1 MLLKHFLLHILLAQ
15 TSITALPNPYT
26 KNYDIEA
33 RDDHGD
39 PAGPIVISDC
49 GDEAYLRDGKC
60 VCNTEG
66 REYDQF
72 TKKCNGPLETNG
84 EVAFIASEVILPNA
98 RQGDEY
104 SHRITGLIKGGGD
117 SVTFSKH
124 SRGPDWLFVSPDGV
138 LSGTPGPEA
147 SISRVSIR
155 ATGTGSSTATAV
167 FKIPVRPAGSPLVQ
181 KLQVLSY
188 NMWHGGT
195 QVNNYHEKQVR
206 FLAMSGADIVGLQ
219 EDQSGRHAPRLAS
232 ALGWHYWTSG
242 GDVGILS
249 KYPIVEEYGVIITP
263 SRSGG
268 ARIAL
273 DGEDQQVNFYVAH
286 LGHDPYGPYDFCF
299 DNMTVERVLERE
311 AQSGRTSQITDTLA
325 AMEEHL
331 AQADQVPTLLV
342 GDINAPSHL
351 DWIEELKEKNC
362 GFWDVPW
369 PTSVLPEEKGLIDS
383 FRVANP
389 DPVAVQGTT
398 WSPVFPWNDSR
409 ELPEPQD
416 RIDFIYYKGKG
427 LKVQESRRVVVGEP
441 KPYPDH
447 KDNEWTTDHA
457 AVLTVYELT
466 A

>member
-1 MLLKHFLLHILLAQ
+1 MLGRATSTLTASLA
-15 TSITALPNPYT
+15 L
-26 KNYDIEA
+26 
-33 RDDHGD
+33 
-39 PAGPIVISDC
+39 
-49 GDEAYLRDGKC
+49 
-60 VCNTEG
+60 
-66 REYDQF
+66 
-72 TKKCNGPLETNG
+72 
-84 EVAFIASEVILPNA
+84 
-98 RQGDEY
+98 
-104 SHRITGLIKGGGD
+104 
-117 SVTFSKH
+117 
-124 SRGPDWLFVSPDGV
+124 
-138 LSGTPGPEA
+138 
-147 SISRVSIR
+147 SRVVVTPSPFPSI
-155 ATGTGSSTATAV
+155 AGAPTGSLSVPTASSPARLVPRRAYPASQSARRAPAV
-167 FKIPVRPAGSPLVQ
+167 LLPLPSLRSPSALQAPPLVQ

-331 AQADQVPTLLV
+331 TQADQVPTLLV
-342 GDINAPSHL
+342 G
-351 DWIEELKEKNC
+351 
-362 GFWDVPW
+362 G
-369 PTSVLPEEKGLIDS
+369 
-383 FRVANP
+383 
-389 DPVAVQGTT
+389 
-398 WSPVFPWNDSR
+398 
-409 ELPEPQD
+409 
-416 RIDFIYYKGKG
+416 Y
-427 LKVQESRRVVVGEP
+427 
-441 KPYPDH
+441 
-447 KDNEWTTDHA
+447 
-457 AVLTVYELT
+457 
-466 A
+466 